1 MFKVQTILGPI
12 YLTPT
17 EANHIYVDLWQEN
30 TCLVVRGVEI
40 GGSIHM
46 YRWADGSWKHGAEF
60 IDRDTE
66 RKTNA
71 YEQRQ
76 AVYLKRKDWLSRG
89 NRDDTP
95 SDSAWKLIVATVTAE
110 VNAWAKANEPVLW
123 QAQVDSLESAI
134 SNQKGKLAEAQKDFD
149 REQARLRQLQ
159 DKLTAWRA
167 TYSFNPL
174 NPNPQHHNSLNLS

>member
-1 MFKVQTILGPI
+1 MFKIQTILGPI

-46 YRWADGSWKHGAEF
+46 YRWADGSWKHGPEF
-60 IDRDTE
+60 LE
-66 RKTNA
+66 GHQNPTNA

-95 SDSAWKLIVATVTAE
+95 SDWAWKLIVATVTTE

-134 SNQKGKLAEAQKDFD
+134 SNQKPKIAEAEKALAF
-149 REQARLRQLQ
+149 EQGRLRQLQ
-159 DKLTAWRA
+159 EKWSECIARLQRLETI
-167 TYSFNPL
+167 
-174 NPNPQHHNSLNLS
+174 

>member
-30 TCLVVRGVEI
+30 TCLVVRCVEI

-46 YRWADGSWKHGAEF
+46 YRWADGSWKHGP
-60 IDRDTE
+60 DLVDG
-66 RKTNA
+66 KPSNA
-71 YEQRQ
+71 YQQDQ
-76 AVYLKRKDWLSRG
+76 AVYLKRKDWLSRPHG
-89 NRDDTP
+89 QDTP
-95 SDSAWKLIVATVTAE
+95 SNSAWNLIVATVTAE

-134 SNQKGKLAEAQKDFD
+134 SNQKGKLAEAQRDFD

-159 DKLTAWRA
+159 EKLAAWKA
-167 TYSFNPL
+167 ACGPFCQSPV
-174 NPNPQHHNSLNLS
+174 